1 KLRPTIVRG
10 QDMRRRR
17 LPTKAG
23 DNSVEKLSIDTAGAG
38 PVGPPLKSCISWP
51 SVCTHTLFCQTT
63 RAGLPTKPGDK
74 SVEKLSTEARHPRGD
89 GGVARIVQLFT
100 RPRSALQNGHH
111 ALPTGGADG
120 DQP

>member
-1 KLRPTIVRG
+1 
-10 QDMRRRR
+10 MRRRR

-100 RPRSALQNGHH
+100 RRSEERRVGKECRSRWS
-111 ALPTGGADG
+111 AD
-120 DQP
+120 Q